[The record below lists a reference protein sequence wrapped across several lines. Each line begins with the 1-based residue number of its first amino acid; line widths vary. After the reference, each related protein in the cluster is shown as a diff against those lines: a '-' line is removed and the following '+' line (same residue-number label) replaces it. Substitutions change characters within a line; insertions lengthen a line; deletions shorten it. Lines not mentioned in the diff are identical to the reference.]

1 MGLVSSV
8 ENSLGIGSG
17 PSSASNGFT
26 QIFQE
31 YRTESVANTQ
41 LALYTFAVRSPH
53 PPHPIASGG
62 LFTFPI
68 SPQTVRKSY
77 TAMTNIYDV
86 QGTISRGGGTGVNRI
101 VDQYGN
107 SPVMFNIEGTT
118 GWKRHSN
125 DDFKRTGLQ
134 SIQVLGT
141 YLNQFARYN
150 QFQMNNNKELYIME
164 FYDYFSSEYW
174 EVVPIGE
181 QEIRLDAS
189 RPLWTYYNLKLAGI
203 KRVSAPPTPE
213 APNPIDQMFS
223 IASSNVMNAVTGF
236 IGEVGS
242 AYQELAGVAT
252 TLGGIL

>member
-1 MGLVSSV
+1 MGFGTTAP
-8 ENSLGIGSG
+8 N

-41 LALYTFAVRSPH
+41 LALYTLSVRTPKAPYSAVLSY
-53 PPHPIASGG
+53 
-62 LFTFPI
+62 TFPL
-68 SPQTVRKSY
+68 SPQTVRKSF

-86 QGTISRGGGTGVNRI
+86 QGPVTAYGVNRI

-107 SPVMFNIEGTT
+107 SPAMFSIEGTT

-125 DDFKRTGLQ
+125 DDFKFTGLS
-134 SIQVLGT
+134 SILQLQKLFDVFAVF
-141 YLNQFARYN
+141 NQE
-150 QFQMNNNKELYIME
+150 QMNNNAKDLFIME

-203 KRVSAPPTPE
+203 KRVSAPPPPQ
-213 APNPIDQMFS
+213 APNPIDQMFA